1 MVTASQAQY
10 GPAYDILIVDNKELT
25 RDTVQKIL
33 QQEGY
38 TVDTARH
45 GKEGIEKVRTN
56 NYAYRLVI
64 TELIM
69 PYAGGFEVIKTIKK
83 ESRIPVMVLS
93 AVADEDTINE
103 SFRLSADDF
112 LKKPF
117 MASELVQRI
126 QRLLIRHAAP
136 VYPKTVVVPVVPVA
150 PAAISEA
157 VSIED
162 RAAEAVVAKR
172 KRSIKKAAAAESNTK
187 TVVIK
192 KAAAPKKATAAKVTA
207 SKMPVKK
214 KTEKEKVTAAG
225 STTAKTKT
233 TAAKTKTTAT
243 KTAPSKGSGSARKPA
258 VAVKPVAVAKKAAE
272 KKDKSGSAKKA
283 TVKKVAGTAI
293 RTGKATSARGKS
305 KLIIR
310 NSTPLIRRIPQ
321 ATGTPLQ
328 LKAGNMGSGF
338 CAIAV

>member
-10 GPAYDILIVDNKELT
+10 GPVYDILIVDNKELT

-45 GKEGIEKVRTN
+45 GKEGIEKVRAN

-136 VYPKTVVVPVVPVA
+136 VYPKTVAIPTPAVPVA
-150 PAAISEA
+150 PEVAAVDEDKA
-157 VSIED
+157 V
-162 RAAEAVVAKR
+162 EAVVAKR
-172 KRSIKKAAAAESNTK
+172 KRSIKAAASSGQPK

-192 KAAAPKKATAAKVTA
+192 KASASKKSTAAKVTV
-207 SKMPVKK
+207 SKTPVRK
-214 KTEKEKVTAAG
+214 KTEKENVTTAAG
-225 STTAKTKT
+225 AVSGRKTAAIKTKT
-233 TAAKTKTTAT
+233 ATTKTVAAKTKTAAAKTSKST
-243 KTAPSKGSGSARKPA
+243 GTIKKTAVAPKKDVKKSESGKAKKTPVKKTAGVAASKGR
-258 VAVKPVAVAKKAAE
+258 AA
-272 KKDKSGSAKKA
+272 
-283 TVKKVAGTAI
+283 AG
-293 RTGKATSARGKS
+293 GKS

-310 NSTPLIRRIPQ
+310 NSIPMIRRIPQ
-321 ATGTPLQ
+321 ITESCRQ
-328 LKAGNMGSGF
+328 LKPGSMGNGV

>member
-1 MVTASQAQY
+1 MATASQTQY
-10 GPAYDILIVDNKELT
+10 GPVYDILIVDNKELT

-45 GKEGIEKVRTN
+45 GKEGIEKVRGN

-136 VYPKTVVVPVVPVA
+136 VYPKTVTLPVPA
-150 PAAISEA
+150 IPAAPEVVAIDEDKA
-157 VSIED
+157 V
-162 RAAEAVVAKR
+162 EAVVAKR
-172 KRSIKKAAAAESNTK
+172 KRSIKAAASTGQSK

-192 KAAAPKKATAAKVTA
+192 KAPVSKKATAAKVTA
-207 SKMPVKK
+207 SKTPVKK
-214 KTEKEKVTAAG
+214 KAEKGKATATVPATKVTATKKTATK
-225 STTAKTKT
+225 SVTAKTAVTKS

-243 KTAPSKGSGSARKPA
+243 KSRTAKPA
-258 VAVKPVAVAKKAAE
+258 AKKAPAAP
-272 KKDKSGSAKKA
+272 KKTAGKSGTGKVKKA
-283 TVKKVAGTAI
+283 PARKAAAG
-293 RTGKATSARGKS
+293 GKS

-310 NSTPLIRRIPQ
+310 NSVPMIRRIPMG
-321 ATGTPLQ
+321 ARLQ
-328 LKAGNMGSGF
+328 YEAGNIRNGL

>member
-1 MVTASQAQY
+1 MATTSQAQY
-10 GPAYDILIVDNKELT
+10 GPVYDILIVDNKELT

-45 GKEGIEKVRTN
+45 GKEGIEKVRAS
-56 NYAYRLVI
+56 NYGYRLVI

-136 VYPKTVVVPVVPVA
+136 VYPKTVVMPTPVIPVA
-150 PAAISEA
+150 PPVVATE
-157 VSIED
+157 ED
-162 RAAEAVVAKR
+162 RAVEAVVAKR
-172 KRSIKKAAAAESNTK
+172 KRSIKAAASTAQPKTVAIKKTPVSKKAIAAKVTVSKNPVKTKAEKEKVPAAVPRTKATAAKKANAKSAAAKTK
-187 TVVIK
+187 TAVAKPKAVVTKTTKSATTAK
-192 KAAAPKKATAAKVTA
+192 KASAAPKKAAKKSETGKVKKA
-207 SKMPVKK
+207 PVKK
-214 KTEKEKVTAAG
+214 AAVG
-225 STTAKTKT
+225 
-233 TAAKTKTTAT
+233 
-243 KTAPSKGSGSARKPA
+243 
-258 VAVKPVAVAKKAAE
+258 
-272 KKDKSGSAKKA
+272 
-283 TVKKVAGTAI
+283 
-293 RTGKATSARGKS
+293 GKS

-310 NSTPLIRRIPQ
+310 NSIPMIRRIPQ
-321 ATGTPLQ
+321 ITENCRQ
-328 LKAGNMGSGF
+328 LKADSIGTGL